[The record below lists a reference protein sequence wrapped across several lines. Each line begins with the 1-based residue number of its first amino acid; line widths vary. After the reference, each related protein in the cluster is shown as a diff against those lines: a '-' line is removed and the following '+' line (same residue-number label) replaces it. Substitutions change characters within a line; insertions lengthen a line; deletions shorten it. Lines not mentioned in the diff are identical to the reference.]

1 MHPNPA
7 YRQIPTDTILAFARD
22 RGFGTLTVNGPD
34 GPLASHIPF
43 VVRPDHTSL
52 ELHLVRSNPIARA
65 LATPQAALLAV
76 TGPDGY
82 ISPDW
87 YGMEDQVPTWNYV
100 AAHLRGTLTALSPDE
115 MRGQLDRLSAEFE
128 SRLLP
133 KAPWRVEKMPAEAL
147 DRLMRMILPC
157 RFDIATVD
165 GTWKL
170 GQNKPGAARLGAAD
184 GMAAAGIGSEI
195 AALAD
200 LMRRSAEDTPA

>member
-7 YRQIPTDTILAFARD
+7 YRQTPEDTVLAFARA
-22 RGFGTLTVNGPD
+22 RGFGTLTINGPG

-43 VVRPDHTSL
+43 VLAPDGTSL

-65 LATPQAALLAV
+65 LAVPQPALLAV
-76 TGPDGY
+76 IGPDGY

-87 YGMEDQVPTWNYV
+87 YGMADQVPTWNYI
-100 AAHLRGTLTALSPDE
+100 AAHLRGTLTALPPDL

-128 SRLLP
+128 NRLRP
-133 KAPWRVEKMPAEAL
+133 KTPWRTDKMPEEAL

-157 RFDIATVD
+157 RLDIAKVD

-170 GQNKPGAARLGAAD
+170 GQNKPDRARLGSAD
-184 GMAAAGIGSEI
+184 GLEAAGIGSEA
-195 AALAD
+195 AALAGM
-200 LMRRSAEDTPA
+200 MRATPG

>member
-7 YRQIPTDTILAFARD
+7 YRQTPEATVLAFARD
-22 RGFGTLTVNGPD
+22 RGFGTLAINGTE

-43 VVRPDHTSL
+43 VIAPDGAFL

-65 LATPQAALLAV
+65 LATPQPALLAI

-87 YGMEDQVPTWNYV
+87 YGMENQVPTWNYV
-100 AAHLRGTLTALSPDE
+100 AAHLRGTLTALPPDE

-128 SRLLP
+128 DRLRP
-133 KAPWRVEKMPAEAL
+133 KTPWRTDKMPAEVL

-157 RFDIATVD
+157 RLDIATVD
-165 GTWKL
+165 GTWKF
-170 GQNKPGAARLGAAD
+170 GQNKPDATRLGAAD
-184 GMAAAGIGSEI
+184 GLGAAGIGSETG
-195 AALAD
+195 ALAR
-200 LMRRSAEDTPA
+200 LMRREAQDIPT

>member
-7 YRQIPTDTILAFARD
+7 YRQTPKDTILAFVRD
-22 RGFGTLTVNGPD
+22 RGFGTLAINGPD

-43 VVRPDHTSL
+43 VVRPNGTSL

-65 LATPQAALLAV
+65 LAAPQPALLAI

-100 AAHLRGTLTALSPDE
+100 AAHLRGTLTALPPEE

-128 SRLLP
+128 GRLRP
-133 KAPWRVEKMPAEAL
+133 KTPWRTDKMPAEVL

-157 RFDIATVD
+157 RLDIATVD

-170 GQNKPGAARLGAAD
+170 GQNKPDAARLGAAD
-184 GMAAAGIGSEI
+184 GLGAAGIGSET
-195 AALAD
+195 AALAR
-200 LMRRSAEDTPA
+200 LMRTEAKDTPT

>member
-7 YRQIPTDTILAFARD
+7 YRQTPEDTVLAFART
-22 RGFGTLTVNGPD
+22 RGFGTLTINGPD

-43 VVRPDHTSL
+43 VLAPDGASL

-65 LATPQAALLAV
+65 LAEPQPALFAV

-87 YGMEDQVPTWNYV
+87 YGMADQVPTWNYI
-100 AAHLRGTLTALSPDE
+100 AAHLRGTLSALPPE
-115 MRGQLDRLSAEFE
+115 AMRGQLDRLSAEFE
-128 SRLLP
+128 DRLRP
-133 KAPWRVEKMPAEAL
+133 KTPWRTDKMPAEAL

-157 RFDIATVD
+157 RFDIAKVD

-170 GQNKPGAARLGAAD
+170 GQNKPDPARLGAAD
-184 GMAAAGIGSEI
+184 GLEAAGIGSET

-200 LMRRSAEDTPA
+200 MMRATLG